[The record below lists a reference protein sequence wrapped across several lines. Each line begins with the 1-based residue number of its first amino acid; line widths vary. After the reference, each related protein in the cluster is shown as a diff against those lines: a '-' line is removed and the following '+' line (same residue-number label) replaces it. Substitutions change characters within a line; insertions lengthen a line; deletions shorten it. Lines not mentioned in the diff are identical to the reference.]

1 MTALFDIW
9 KESLRITLRNKLN
22 SLLAVVILA
31 AGLAGC
37 VFAIGM
43 GVALFSND
51 GSVIPQTIHVI
62 GEREGTRMGALRG
75 RDALALRALNLP
87 ELATMSLL
95 RSATFNVRIQKTN
108 KPGAGRG
115 LNIEGVWTDG
125 EIFTTLGWTMAL
137 GRDFRPAD
145 FVANGAN
152 DAAISGGVI
161 ISDLLWRNEFGARA
175 NVLGQPLL
183 IDGTR
188 REVIGV
194 LRPSRAFPNRGQLYV
209 PFRLSADST
218 LIGRFFNVFARI
230 QPNQLDAVKIGVAA
244 LQARREAD
252 VGAPAKR
259 SPFSVVD
266 FSTAGA
272 NPETKLVFQMLS
284 IVGWL
289 VLLLASVNVGGLLLV
304 HWLSRTHE
312 IATRSA
318 LGSSKVR
325 LAGAALMQATIL
337 VALALSLTL
346 ISLHFGMPM
355 FEEFL
360 HTSPNAGVPI
370 YMHFNLK
377 LGMLL
382 PMMLACLVAVFASTA
397 PVLWHLRES
406 NLMRELRGTE
416 RGNSGAGKLGLTLL
430 VTQCLLSVSAVLI
443 AVMCA
448 QGASAAMQR
457 DYGIHAPRVLVAQ
470 IRSSDQAAQ
479 IQAGRQLFAELKA
492 HPDVELASASMG
504 IPQIFQPN
512 AELVV
517 GTERVAINFTPSD
530 ANFADVYGVKIRTG
544 RWLLDTDVGHNVV
557 VIDPAAAALAF
568 PTGDAI
574 GQEITYFGI
583 DGKSK
588 RSATVIG
595 ITEPVSLDLEQGP
608 DKPSMFVPMQWDESL
623 GVCFSVRTRAQNER
637 TFLPTFARLGNAA
650 DARIALFNL
659 RSYREAFEAAG
670 GGYRILSGLFAPMGV
685 LALVLTAVGLAAL
698 LGSLVAKRM
707 RQSAIRRALG
717 ASASGVLIPL
727 LRPLLLA
734 AAFGLAV
741 GTALA
746 LPLAIQMSKMIFEGQ
761 YLSSATIIITLLI
774 VIGAL
779 LVACITPARRALRA
793 NPNLILKQE

>member
-1 MTALFDIW
+1 MTAFINIW
-9 KESLRITLRNKLN
+9 KESLRITTRNKLN
-22 SLLAVVILA
+22 SLLAVLILA

-43 GVALFSND
+43 GTALFSND
-51 GSVIPQTIHVI
+51 GSVIPKTIHVV
-62 GEREGTRMGALRG
+62 GEREGTRMGGLRG

-87 ELATMSLL
+87 ELNAMSLL
-95 RSATFNVRIQKTN
+95 RSATFNVRVLKDN
-108 KPGAGRG
+108 EAGAGRG

-125 EIFTTLGWTMAL
+125 EIFAALGWRMAL
-137 GRDFRPAD
+137 GRDFKPAD
-145 FVANGAN
+145 FAASSAG
-152 DAAISGGVI
+152 DTAISGGVI
-161 ISDLLWRNEFGARA
+161 LADQLWRKEFGARA
-175 NVLGQPLL
+175 NVLGELL
-183 IDGTR
+183 LVDGTPR
-188 REVIGV
+188 VIIGV
-194 LRPSRAFPNRGQLYV
+194 LGPSRAFPNRGQLYV
-209 PFRLSADST
+209 PFRLSADSP
-218 LIGRFFNVFARI
+218 LIGRFFNVFAKI
-230 QPNQLDAVKIGVAA
+230 APHQVDAVKIGVAA
-244 LQARREAD
+244 LQARREID
-252 VGAPAKR
+252 VGAPAKL

-266 FSTAGA
+266 FATAGA
-272 NPETKLVFQMLS
+272 NPETKIVFQMLS

-289 VLLLASVNVGGLLLV
+289 VLLLAGVNVGGLLLV

-318 LGSSKVR
+318 LGSSKAR

-337 VALALSLTL
+337 VLLALALTL
-346 ISLHFGMPM
+346 AGLHVSMPM

-377 LGMLL
+377 LGMLF
-382 PMMLACLVAVFASTA
+382 PMLLACLVAIAAIAA

-430 VTQCLLSVSAVLI
+430 VAQCLLSVSAVLI

-448 QGASAAMQR
+448 QGATAAMQR

-470 IRSSDQAAQ
+470 IRSSDQTAQ
-479 IQAGRQLFAELKA
+479 IQAGQALFAQLKS
-492 HPDVELASASMG
+492 HPEIELASASMG

-517 GTERVAINFTPSD
+517 GMERIGVNFTPAD
-530 ANFADVYGVKIRTG
+530 VNFAEVYGIKMRAG
-544 RWLLDTDVGHNVV
+544 RWLLDTDIGKDVA
-557 VIDPAAAALAF
+557 VIDPATAAKAFAGQDAL
-568 PTGDAI
+568 
-574 GQEITYFGI
+574 GQELSYFGI
-583 DGKSK
+583 DGKTK
-588 RSATVIG
+588 RRAVVIG
-595 ITEPVSLDLEQGP
+595 ITEPVALDLEQGP
-608 DKPSMFVPMQWDESL
+608 DKPSMFVPMQWNETL

-637 TFLPTFARLGNAA
+637 SFLPTFEQLGNAA

-659 RSYREAFEAAG
+659 RTYREAFAAAG
-670 GGYRILSGLFAPMGV
+670 GGYRLLSALFAPMGV

-717 ASASGVLIPL
+717 ASTSGVLIPL

-734 AAFGLAV
+734 AALGLGV
-741 GTALA
+741 GTAFA
-746 LPLAIQMSKMIFEGQ
+746 LPLAFQMSKLIYEGQ
-761 YLSSATIIITLLI
+761 YLSAATIIVTLLI
-774 VIGAL
+774 VICAL
-779 LVACITPARRALRA
+779 ALACITPARRALRA